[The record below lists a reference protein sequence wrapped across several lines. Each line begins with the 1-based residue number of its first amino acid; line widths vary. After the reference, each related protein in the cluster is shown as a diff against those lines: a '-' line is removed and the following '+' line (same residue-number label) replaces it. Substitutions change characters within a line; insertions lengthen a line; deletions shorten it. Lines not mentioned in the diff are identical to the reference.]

1 VNIENVET
9 QVETVVQSFQKDPR
23 LQDHWIKRLVAYII
37 DSIILYVVTG
47 ILLMIVLFPFNIG
60 NPLGVFNMLSFPFAS
75 GLISIIY
82 FTILESA
89 NCASFGKGVMNLKVI
104 TKGKEKLTIE
114 KAFIRNISKLHPVL
128 LLLDLVGGLITFTDL
143 HQKYSD
149 KIANTT
155 VE

>member
-1 VNIENVET
+1 VDIENVDT
-9 QVETVVQSFQKDPR
+9 QVETVVQSFQKDPH

-47 ILLMIVLFPFNIG
+47 VLLMVVLFPFNIG
-60 NPLGVFNMLSFPFAS
+60 NLLSVFNVLSFPFAS
-75 GLISIIY
+75 GLLSVIY
-82 FTILESA
+82 FTILEST
-89 NCASFGKGVMNLKVI
+89 NGASFGKGLMNLKVI
-104 TKGKEKLTIE
+104 TKEKENLTIE
-114 KAFIRNISKLHPVL
+114 KAFIRNISKVHPVL
-128 LLLDLVGGLITFTDL
+128 LLLDLVCGLITSTDL

>member
-1 VNIENVET
+1 MNVENVET

-89 NCASFGKGVMNLKVI
+89 NGASFGKGVMNLKVI

-128 LLLDLVGGLITFTDL
+128 LLLDLVGGLITSTDL